1 MSTTTVA
8 TNLWTTF
15 GVKYPGQTDAGI
27 RENIQDQLTNIDPDD
42 TPTVSILPKTT
53 ADNLFVTWMLDALT
67 ATSTSPAAE
76 GAEFSADNL
85 FARTRLDNWI
95 QRFRKDFALSQDQIE
110 LAKRGGMI
118 GVHDAMAHEA
128 GRASREILRNINVR
142 LWSNSAAL
150 TSGAAITEMGY
161 VTGGASPSVTAP
173 TSTTAGQMRNIR
185 YFGQY
190 VPWTN
195 PGTTETAVTGGVTVT
210 VNGPIAT
217 AGLFDLHESMYM
229 YGITPDT
236 LVVSPGV
243 KRDLSRLL
251 LNDTSLGLVRN
262 TDAVKGESYA
272 PVVEII
278 RTDFG
283 KIAVLVDRWMPQASV
298 TGVQANAPWQSAAYA
313 LIDKSRIRLAYWRNL
328 KPYSLPPSGDNM
340 RAFML
345 AALTV
350 QVTHPRAVGLGL
362 GVTT

>member
-1 MSTTTVA
+1 MSTTTVV
-8 TNLWTTF
+8 TNLWSTF

-53 ADNLFVTWMLDALT
+53 ADNLFVTWMIDALT

-76 GAEFSADNL
+76 GAEFSADQL
-85 FARTRLDNWI
+85 FARTRLNNWI

-110 LAKRGGMI
+110 LAKRGGMV

-128 GRASREILRNINVR
+128 GRASREILRNINCR
-142 LWSNSAAL
+142 LWSNSTATASAA
-150 TSGAAITEMGY
+150 GIAEMDY
-161 VTGGASPSVTAP
+161 VTGGASPSVTAA
-173 TSTTAGQMRNIR
+173 TSITAGQMRNIR

-195 PGTTETAVTGGVTVT
+195 PGVSETAVTGGVTVT
-210 VNGPIAT
+210 VNGAIAT
-217 AGLFDLHESMYM
+217 GGLFDLHESMYM

-251 LNDTSLGLVRN
+251 LNDTTLGLVRN

-340 RAFML
+340 RAYML

-350 QVTHPRAVGLGL
+350 QVTHPRAIGLGL

>member
-1 MSTTTVA
+1 MSTTTVT

-53 ADNLFVTWMLDALT
+53 ADNLFVTWMIDALT

-251 LNDTSLGLVRN
+251 LNDTTLGLVRN